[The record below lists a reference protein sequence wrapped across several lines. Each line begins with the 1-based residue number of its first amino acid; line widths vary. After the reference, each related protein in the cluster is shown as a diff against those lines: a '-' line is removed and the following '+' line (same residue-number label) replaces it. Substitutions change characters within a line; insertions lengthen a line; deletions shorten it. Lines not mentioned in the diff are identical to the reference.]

1 MKIAQKSRYKTTK
14 RIGYNF
20 YSHGNGIYR
29 VSGPDGALSAYL
41 VETSAGL
48 IQINTVPELFKTY
61 FPHLQKLPVAICM
74 TEPVIN
80 QIGDSQTGFEFELWV
95 SRFIDFQ
102 SPHRVKF
109 VGQESFIKSLY
120 TRLEITM
127 NGDFVADENDNK
139 QAKFVDKKWVD
150 DVFDWCPT
158 DTTYEIGSVTLDLSD
173 PKGVKIYDKNHLIFD
188 SDHYSTTF
196 QENLASL
203 YVETLLSQVQPLY
216 YDKNSLGLT
225 VGGTGIGTR
234 PGVTSNFIFYYADRL
249 IWIDPPARLFE
260 KAVKYQIHPDQ
271 VTEYLI
277 THCHEDHIEG
287 FSALLKRKIDLGL
300 KLSLISSQAV
310 YKQLQQ
316 IFNPL
321 FGDISQHITFLDI
334 YDRSIFNNYYG
345 CNIEAREN
353 YHTLPTL
360 GLRLSY
366 NDRQI
371 SISGDVLYRREIID
385 SRLANGDLDQENY
398 QIQSP
403 EWFAD
408 SEILLHDT
416 TVAKDPVHTDLEDVE
431 QIAQELPHVKVYS
444 YHFGNSFESQYVIPA
459 SNGMRL

>member
-1 MKIAQKSRYKTTK
+1 MKIAQKSRQKTSK

-20 YSHGNGIYR
+20 YSLGNGIYR

-48 IQINTVPELFKTY
+48 IQINTVPELLKTY

-74 TEPVIN
+74 TQPMIN
-80 QIGDSQTGFEFELWV
+80 QIGDSQTGFEFELWL

-109 VGQESFIKSLY
+109 IGQEPFIKSLY

-127 NGDFVADENDNK
+127 NGDFVSDEKGHK
-139 QAKFVDKKWVD
+139 QVRFIDKKWVD

-158 DTTYEIGSVTLDLSD
+158 DTTYIIGSVTLDMSN
-173 PKGVKIYDKNHLIFD
+173 PKAVKIYDKNHLVFD
-188 SDHYSTTF
+188 SDQYAAAY
-196 QENLASL
+196 QNDLASL

-216 YDKNSLGLT
+216 NDKETLGLT

-234 PGVTSNFIFYYADRL
+234 PGITSNFIFYYRDRL
-249 IWIDPPARLFE
+249 IWVDPPARLYE
-260 KAVKYQIHPDQ
+260 KAVKYQVHPDQ
-271 VTEYLI
+271 VTEYMI

-287 FSALLKRKIDLGL
+287 FSAILKRKIDLGL
-300 KLSLISSQAV
+300 KLPLISSKPV
-310 YKQLQQ
+310 YEQLKQ
-316 IFNPL
+316 IFDPL
-321 FGDISQHITFLDI
+321 FGDISQHISFLDI
-334 YDRSIFNNYYG
+334 YDRSIFGNYYG

-353 YHTLPTL
+353 YHTLPTI
-360 GLRLSY
+360 GLRLTF

-371 SISGDVLYRREIID
+371 SISGDVLYRRDIID
-385 SRLANGDLDQENY
+385 ARLENGDIDRENY

-431 QIAQELPHVKVYS
+431 QIAQELPNVKVYS
-444 YHFGNSFESQYVIPA
+444 YHFGNSFESNYVIPA
-459 SNGMRL
+459 SNGLKL

>member
-1 MKIAQKSRYKTTK
+1 MKIAQKSRQKTSK

-20 YSHGNGIYR
+20 YSLGNGIYR

-41 VETSAGL
+41 VETSVGL
-48 IQINTVPELFKTY
+48 IQINTVPELLKTY

-74 TEPVIN
+74 TQPMIN
-80 QIGDSQTGFEFELWV
+80 QIGDSQTGFEFELWL

-109 VGQESFIKSLY
+109 IGQEPFIKSLY

-127 NGDFVADENDNK
+127 NGDFVSDEKGHK
-139 QAKFVDKKWVD
+139 QVRFIDKKWVD

-158 DTTYEIGSVTLDLSD
+158 DTTYIIGSVTLDMSN
-173 PKGVKIYDKNHLIFD
+173 PKAVKIYDKNHLVFD
-188 SDHYSTTF
+188 SDQYAAAY
-196 QENLASL
+196 QNDLASL

-216 YDKNSLGLT
+216 NDKETLSLT

-234 PGVTSNFIFYYADRL
+234 PGITSNFIFYYRDRL
-249 IWIDPPARLFE
+249 IWVDPPARLYE
-260 KAVKYQIHPDQ
+260 KAVKYQVHPDQ
-271 VTEYLI
+271 VTEYMI

-287 FSALLKRKIDLGL
+287 FSAILKRKIDLGL
-300 KLSLISSQAV
+300 KLPLISSKPV
-310 YKQLQQ
+310 YEQLKQ
-316 IFNPL
+316 IFDPL
-321 FGDISQHITFLDI
+321 FGDISQHISFLDI
-334 YDRSIFNNYYG
+334 YDRSIFANYYG

-353 YHTLPTL
+353 YHTLPTI
-360 GLRLSY
+360 GLRLTF

-371 SISGDVLYRREIID
+371 SISGDVLYRRDIID
-385 SRLANGDLDQENY
+385 ARLENGDIDRENY

-431 QIAQELPHVKVYS
+431 QIAQELPNVKVYS
-444 YHFGNSFESQYVIPA
+444 YHFGNSFESNYVIPA
-459 SNGMRL
+459 LNGLKL